1 MNTPD
6 RSLTRL
12 LRIIIICSIVL
23 QACSASKKVVVV
35 PNVAMSLMPG
45 YITNDSVL
53 SHTDFN
59 VWLVTTEPSFDSLFT
74 TAITS
79 AYKPDFSREI
89 AVAIRAIT
97 YTASY
102 KVTYKEMLRRG
113 NILDVYFTV
122 RKEKPEDEG
131 YGWVSITAFPKN
143 QDIKRVNFF
152 HDNVMIKSI
161 PVVIVY

>member
-1 MNTPD
+1 MNTSTL
-6 RSLTRL
+6 SLPSL
-12 LRIIIICSIVL
+12 LRLIIVCSIFL

-53 SHTDFN
+53 SRTEFN
-59 VWLVTTEPSFDSLFT
+59 VWLVTTELSFDSLFT

-79 AYKPDFSREI
+79 AYKPDFSKEI

-97 YTASY
+97 QTSSY

-113 NILDVYFTV
+113 NVLDVYFTA
-122 RKEKPEDEG
+122 RREKPEDEG

-143 QDIKRVNFF
+143 QDIKRVNFY
-152 HDNVMIKSI
+152 HDNVMIRSI